1 MKSANASD
9 GIASKIARCG
19 ASSPGSDRCPASI
32 DLFLF
37 GTTGTVEGTPA
48 R

>member
-1 MKSANASD
+1 MKSANASE

-19 ASSPGSDRCPASI
+19 TSSPGSGRCPASV

-37 GTTGTVEGTPA
+37 GTTGTAEGTPA